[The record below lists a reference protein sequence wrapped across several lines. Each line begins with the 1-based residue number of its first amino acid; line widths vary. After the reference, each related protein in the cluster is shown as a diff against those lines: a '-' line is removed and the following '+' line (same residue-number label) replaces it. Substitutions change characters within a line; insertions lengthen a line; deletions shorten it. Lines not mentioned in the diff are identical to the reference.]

1 MIGLANPAALIAD
14 TLDRGAVIEEAARQA
29 VMRHAV
35 DALNDHGLMA
45 ATAQG
50 LRIGWLQ
57 IASLESSL
65 GEISAGL
72 RCMADAMDATI
83 QQWNT

>member
-1 MIGLANPAALIAD
+1 MIGLANPTALIAA

-29 VMRHAV
+29 VMHHAV

-50 LRIGWLQ
+50 LLIGWLQ
-57 IASLESSL
+57 IASLELSR
-65 GEISAGL
+65 GEMAAGL
-72 RCMADAMDATI
+72 RRMADTIDATI
-83 QQWNT
+83 QQGNT